1 MPRITNRKQ
10 NTMKTYILRPFKTVE
25 PQSRRA
31 HNPPTVRPIVKHEHT
46 HALFIG
52 LDVHNDSIAVC
63 LAASDSTELRP
74 YGVIGGRHDDV
85 LRLLKKLSAAHPQHQ
100 LKICYEAGPHG
111 FPLCRCLRRP
121 PLRVHHR
128 CSFQNAPQTRRP

>member
-1 MPRITNRKQ
+1 
-10 NTMKTYILRPFKTVE
+10 MKTYILRPFKTVE

-85 LRLLKKLSAAHPQHQ
+85 LRLLKKLSAAHPPV
-100 LKICYEAGPHG
+100 AGFAGHPQVTILG
-111 FPLCRCLRRP
+111 TDTFTSA
-121 PLRVHHR
+121 VGAS
-128 CSFQNAPQTRRP
+128 SFIP